1 MASLSKQTIHHNTY
15 IKISLTSA
23 VYWSV
28 TSPSNSGLPPSRP
41 SSTLARDLCWRG
53 IVAHF
58 DTLDGNCVAPVGF
71 QSSKLWDQLQCWKSD
86 KSSSCWLALLS
97 LLSFSHSGKWE
108 WSALSVFNFSHSGKW
123 EFVVLAKKSSHL
135 VQMILIDP
143 SVKRQMMD
151 RLLILLLFQR
161 GRRTSVEEEK
171 TATRSHP
178 WIFDPCEGNIVIFH
192 RKYFKGSLKNSK
204 NAKLAFKRQL

>member
-1 MASLSKQTIHHNTY
+1 MTSLSKQTIHHNTY

-71 QSSKLWDQLQCWKSD
+71 QSSKLWDQLQCWKSG
-86 KSSSCWLALLS
+86 KNSSCWSALLS
-97 LLSFSHSGKWE
+97 VLSFSHSGKWE
-108 WSALSVFNFSHSGKW
+108 W
-123 EFVVLAKKSSHL
+123 E
-135 VQMILIDP
+135 
-143 SVKRQMMD
+143 
-151 RLLILLLFQR
+151 LLIGIVSLQFFIHWKVKVCRFSKKKFTSCPDDLCCSICKEANDGQIAYPPPQKKKNFRRRRKNCDTFSSLDLRPLWRQHCYFSQKIFQR
-161 GRRTSVEEEK
+161 
-171 TATRSHP
+171 
-178 WIFDPCEGNIVIFH
+178 IFKKQQKCKISF
-192 RKYFKGSLKNSK
+192 
-204 NAKLAFKRQL
+204 